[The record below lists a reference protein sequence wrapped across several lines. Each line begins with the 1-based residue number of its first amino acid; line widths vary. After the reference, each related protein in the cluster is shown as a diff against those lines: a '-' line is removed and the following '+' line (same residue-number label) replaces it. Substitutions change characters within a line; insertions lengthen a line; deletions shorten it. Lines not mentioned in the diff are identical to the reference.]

1 MKRLL
6 AGTLVLLLILALVAC
21 GGGAKDNE
29 TNLPE
34 TQNTP
39 VDTGDTQTP
48 DTEKT
53 DDPVNNDLEIN
64 VTVIAGTTGMGFAQ
78 IMDEN
83 AKGTSTFKYNFD
95 IVSDASLASGAI
107 ISGTAD
113 MAAVPTNLAAVLYN
127 KTNGGVQ
134 VVAVNTLGVLYMLTT
149 SEVTSLD
156 DIAGKTIYCCNQGA
170 NPEFISKYLLD
181 AIGLV
186 VGQDIFLDFTYNT
199 PDELATAI
207 ATNMVEFA
215 ILPEPK
221 VTAVTS
227 QNEKVRILVAL
238 EDIWS
243 QVSGGKSLVQGCL
256 VARKEF
262 IEAHKNELDAFL
274 ADYAASIQYV
284 NDNPKEASQIIA
296 ANGIIP
302 KAPLAEK
309 AIPRCNIA
317 YLDGAEM
324 QAAMDEF
331 FKVLFAANPASV
343 GGKIP
348 DAGLY
353 YFAK

>member
-6 AGTLVLLLILALVAC
+6 LSTLSLLLVLVLVAC
-21 GGGAKDNE
+21 GGGAKDKE

-34 TQNTP
+34 TTNTP
-39 VDTGDTQTP
+39 VDTQAP
-48 DTEKT
+48 DTDKV
-53 DDPVNNDLEIN
+53 DDPVQSDLEIN

-83 AKGTSTFKYNFD
+83 AKGTSPFKYNFD

-107 ISGTAD
+107 INGTAD

-134 VVAVNTLGVLYMLTT
+134 VVAVNTLGVLYLLTT
-149 SEVTSLD
+149 NEVTAPD
-156 DIAGKTIYCCNQGA
+156 DIVGKTIYCCNQGA
-170 NPEFISKYLLD
+170 NPEFISRYLLE
-181 AIGLV
+181 ANGLT
-186 VGQDIFLDFTYNT
+186 VGQDVLLDFTYNT

-207 ATNMVEFA
+207 ATNKIEYA

-221 VTAVTS
+221 VTAVMS
-227 QNEKVRILVAL
+227 QNENVKIFIAL
-238 EDIWS
+238 EDVWS
-243 QVSGGKSLVQGCL
+243 QISGGKSLVQGCL

-274 ADYAASIQYV
+274 ADYAASIAFV
-284 NDNPKEASQIIA
+284 NENPKEASEVIA

-343 GGKIP
+343 GGKLP
-348 DAGLY
+348 AADLY
-353 YFAK
+353 YVAE